1 MLAVILKILGIIG
14 IVLLVILAAFVLL
27 LLLILF
33 LPVKYRIAASKNSYA
48 LNADIK
54 ISWLFGLFR
63 AKYRYP
69 EPGKVKIKLLCF
81 TLFPK
86 EKQGEK
92 ESKTGNKTK
101 PDEKPE
107 EKPAAI
113 AENKSTN
120 ETSSEEETVE
130 AVNDA
135 TQNTKQ
141 SIREKILA
149 KYENIKY
156 TIHKICGKIKY
167 IWENMTFYKEL
178 LFHEDTKALIKHIF
192 LKLHNILK
200 KIKPKRIKA
209 DILFGT
215 GQPDTTGYVLGVY
228 GVLSTQIH
236 KPNVINLTPDFENK
250 VIEGRVE
257 ASGHFRIFTILK
269 NAVMLIL
276 DKRLKELLSKV
287 KKHKAA
293 MEALNEQKGK

>member
-14 IVLLVILAAFVLL
+14 IVLLVLLVTFLLL

-33 LPVKYRIAASKNSYA
+33 LPVKYRIAASKNSDA

-86 EKQGEK
+86 EKKNEK
-92 ESKTGNKTK
+92 ESEKGNETK
-101 PDEKPE
+101 HEEIKE
-107 EKPAAI
+107 EKPATL

-120 ETSSEEETVE
+120 ETFSGEETAE
-130 AVNDA
+130 AVKDEA
-135 TQNTKQ
+135 KNTKQ

-156 TIHKICGKIKY
+156 TIRKICGKIKY
-167 IWENMTFYKEL
+167 IWENITFYKEL

-192 LKLHNILK
+192 QRLHNILK
-200 KIKPKRIKA
+200 KVKPKRIKA

-215 GQPDTTGYVLGVY
+215 GQPDTTGYVSGVY

-250 VIEGRVE
+250 VVEGRVE
-257 ASGHFRIFTILK
+257 ASGYFRIFTILK

-287 KKHKAA
+287 KKHKAE
-293 MEALNEQKGK
+293 MEAPNEQKGK

>member
-14 IVLLVILAAFVLL
+14 IVLLVILAAIVLL

-33 LPVKYRIAASKNSYA
+33 LPVKYRIAASKNSDA

-92 ESKTGNKTK
+92 ESKAGNKTK
-101 PDEKPE
+101 PD

-141 SIREKILA
+141 SISEKILA
-149 KYENIKY
+149 KCENIKY
-156 TIHKICGKIKY
+156 TIQKICGKIKY
-167 IWENMTFYKEL
+167 IWENITFYKEL

-192 LKLHNILK
+192 LRLHNILK
-200 KIKPKRIKA
+200 KIKPKRVNA

-215 GQPDTTGYVLGVY
+215 GHPDTTGYVLGVY

-293 MEALNEQKGK
+293 METLNEQKGK

>member
-1 MLAVILKILGIIG
+1 MLAVILKILGIFG
-14 IVLLVILAAFVLL
+14 IVLLILLAVFLL
-27 LLLILF
+27 LLLIILF
-33 LPVKYRIAASKNSYA
+33 FPVKYRIAASKNSED
-48 LNADIK
+48 LIADIK
-54 ISWLFGLFR
+54 ISWLFGLLR

-69 EPGKVKIKLLCF
+69 KPGKLKIKLLCF

-86 EKQGEK
+86 EKQNDAQDRIQNE
-92 ESKTGNKTK
+92 TRT
-101 PDEKPE
+101 E
-107 EKPAAI
+107 EKSVSVAESAPAGKTHNA
-113 AENKSTN
+113 
-120 ETSSEEETVE
+120 EETAE
-130 AVNDA
+130 AISN
-135 TQNTKQ
+135 NTEKAKK
-141 SIREKILA
+141 SIKEKILA

-156 TIHKICGKIKY
+156 TICNICDKIKY
-167 IWENMTFYKEL
+167 IWDNITFYKDL

-192 LKLHNILK
+192 QRLQNILK
-200 KIKPKRIKA
+200 KLKPKRIKA

-257 ASGHFRIFTILK
+257 ASGRFRIFTLLK
-269 NAVMLIL
+269 NGIMIIL
-276 DKRLKELLSKV
+276 DKRLKELLSKF